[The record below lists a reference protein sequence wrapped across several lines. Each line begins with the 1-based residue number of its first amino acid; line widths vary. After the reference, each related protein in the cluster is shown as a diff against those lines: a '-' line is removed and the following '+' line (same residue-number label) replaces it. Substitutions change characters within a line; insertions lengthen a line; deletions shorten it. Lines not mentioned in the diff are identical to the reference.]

1 MKTHVNWCR
10 HLGLSLVALTLVF
23 VATACGGGG
32 GGVTNEMTL
41 AASDTGQSIGNN
53 GRGVG
58 QELTVSEN
66 EIGRLS
72 AEQQALLSDA
82 GWNQPYI
89 PPRAGTPIQGPSHE
103 MLMAQLR
110 EMAERGVTMLP
121 RGVEGEG
128 TKGASWLDQRGFNPG
143 VDSGLVK
150 GQYKADDT
158 GANGV
163 PDFGCNAS
171 GALMADNGQSDIE
184 DVIFAYGGSMPAQAI
199 SWVAEGLST
208 INHFNSVGGGGDDA
222 YTAVYQLFADS
233 ENADPNNQGNNDIG
247 EIGYRADLGPYGIGY
262 GQGSGPNGTLCDGT
276 AYGVRNAFWM
286 TFNEKFFGLPSGQ
299 ATALYNILIAPSEE
313 ETADQVSPMDT
324 SANFQTFYFGNVS
337 SCYGD
342 AMIVGINAAD
352 SGCDMFDEAS
362 NAPWQDRTADGNSY
376 PNILH
381 NPVFGVILARWAGG
395 SVNASS
401 QFFGEEAYPSGAN
414 MLGWPVARPFAYNN
428 GAALLNAN
436 GAYYAF
442 GQFFEKG
449 FMWWI
454 DYDQN
459 SNPTASDEAQ
469 MYIYDGN
476 NTFCEGEYSK
486 VEPDV
491 FYGGSGDL
499 GVAITVD
506 GVRYGAGDW
515 SAPQLSD
522 DGTYYQIGMLLDEN
536 TGISSVTIAASA
548 HGFGGV
554 TADGADVGHPEWG
567 ACLYKHSTWSWR
579 DGTVTAAGTAFDPSQ
594 FARTH
599 TYSSNAIK
607 TNVEG
612 VYTIRNQVVDA
623 DDNIAYGDSLPMHL
637 GHGGAGG
644 GGGDTEVWVIRNDG
658 GDFQLNLDALTGDLD
673 ALGVGYSVVDYS
685 ATVADDFAA
694 NPNAKVAI
702 WYRGGP
708 GGAGE
713 SATYTTAWT
722 SGEMDNYIQLMSDGF
737 GVMLMSQNHGY
748 DGDLFFTNGWSGIY
762 GYATLPA
769 SVPDADRRMPWA
781 SSLCTDDGI
790 GFGGSLG
797 FIPTAPSN
805 FIGNPS
811 GANFGADGTNA
822 AERYTGSGSSG
833 ELPISFGMA
842 TGRQYCGIGY
852 YSSFFAGSCAGPA
865 FRAGIG
871 HQPNALGFDLGF
883 LSWGNSQAPD
893 ANIGFFPSYSHSFG
907 TGKVWNVGYSW
918 AGTSVTASASG
929 TMDRADLLNNILGW
943 LDDSLTFGGGGGG
956 GAGFEEYDGPPEIVC
971 VTPIAW
977 DKVNGAVTQG
987 TAGVGGQNYPDPN
1000 GSNVFG
1006 PDISAGFDYA
1016 VEYDTGVRTPGDDD
1030 GGLNG
1035 NDMDFQFPFYGF
1047 LQWDDT
1053 LGAIPGDVEAAEII
1067 DVNYSGIAL
1076 SDISADWTKFSAP
1089 YGGVFDPSAL
1099 GLRPAAAWFL
1109 TETDNFGN
1117 INTASYGD
1125 AFGPNLTFSN
1135 DDDLVATEAIAHWAQ
1150 GTMYGGSPAYL
1161 AWAMYPG
1168 HKSVQFDNA
1177 DIAVGYYGEGDVL
1190 WEDFIADHDI
1200 QVGRDLWAYLR
1211 SDYSFTTPGEGRT
1224 VDFDYNTVFG
1234 FNGDL
1239 NRNGVAGEAA
1249 DKFPVRV
1256 RFFTDVDAYDDY
1268 FDDLNG
1274 YPNFWPDGDSFI
1286 EGGCYMVDNGLPNY
1300 PVSIFDDSDEDDP
1313 KDTVSGSGPD
1323 YNVAL
1328 YFELAFG
1335 VGPYDVELDWD
1346 YDFIGWGNSGYTM
1359 TLPNSPF
1366 ANNGKLSDVVNVDP
1380 TPAGGDGDYFFA
1392 LQVTDSSVPA
1402 RTDEFFWP
1410 DAVPLQ
1416 PSLSYLVVDDSTQ
1429 SGDLSA
1435 SQCAT
1440 ALTTIYGSP
1449 VSVVNSATLSPGDL
1463 NGYSVVVWCTNH
1475 RFNNSGGT
1483 GPGIVQ
1489 SDYDVI
1495 APYMDQGGNLVMFW
1509 PCQGPF
1515 SGTTQIYYNQGQ
1527 IDLCKDYLG
1536 YINSTF
1542 RMYYRNGT
1550 SSSYDPHITD
1560 SGLSI
1565 GPGASNMNYI
1575 DRNGSNPG
1583 YYCGYFNDSDLTG
1596 SDAAWSFTSSRRII
1610 QRYDSNG
1617 ASEGGVALVNQFYFW
1632 NSEATSSLSGS
1643 PLGGSV
1649 AASQVIML
1657 KNMLNY
1663 MDPLL
1668 LP

>member
-1 MKTHVNWCR
+1 MKTHVNWCK
-10 HLGLSLVALTLVF
+10 HLGLTLVALTVVF
-23 VATACGGGG
+23 VAASCGGNGG
-32 GGVTNEMTL
+32 GISANVETQTGTSNTVIDGGRNGVVS
-41 AASDTGQSIGNN
+41 A
-53 GRGVG
+53 
-58 QELTVSEN
+58 ELTVSEN
-66 EIGRLS
+66 EIGKLS

-89 PPRAGTPIQGPSHE
+89 VPKAGTPIQGPSHE

-110 EMAERGVTMLP
+110 EMAERGVEMLP

-150 GQYKADDT
+150 GQYKPADT

-233 ENADPNNQGNNDIG
+233 ETANPSNQGNNDIG

-262 GQGSGPNGTLCDGT
+262 GQGSGPSGTLCDGT

-286 TFNEKFFGLPSGQ
+286 TFNEKFFALPSGQ
-299 ATALYNILIAPSEE
+299 ATALYNVLIAPSGDEG
-313 ETADQVSPMDT
+313 ADQVSPMDT

-381 NPVFGVILARWAGG
+381 NPIFGVILARWAGG
-395 SVNASS
+395 NANSDS
-401 QFFGEEAYPSGAN
+401 QFFGDGSFPSAASIV
-414 MLGWPVARPFAYNN
+414 GWPVARPFAYNN

-469 MYIYDGN
+469 MYVYDGN

-491 FYGGSGDL
+491 FYGGAGDL
-499 GVAITVD
+499 GVGVTVD

-790 GFGGSLG
+790 GFGGTLG

-971 VTPIAW
+971 VTPISW
-977 DKVNGAVTQG
+977 NKVDGSVTQG

-1006 PDISAGFDYA
+1006 PDVTPGFDYA

-1030 GGLNG
+1030 GGLNA
-1035 NDMDFQFPFYGF
+1035 NDIDFQFPFYGF
-1047 LQWDDT
+1047 LEWDDT

-1067 DVNYSGIAL
+1067 DVNYSGIPL
-1076 SDISADWTKFSAP
+1076 SDISADWTKFNAP

-1099 GLRPAAAWFL
+1099 GLNPAAAWFL
-1109 TETDNFGN
+1109 TETDTFGS
-1117 INTASYGD
+1117 INTAGYGD
-1125 AFGPNLTFSN
+1125 AFGPNLVFDS
-1135 DDDLVATEAIAHWAQ
+1135 DSEFVATEAIAHWAQ

-1161 AWAMYPG
+1161 AWAMFPG
-1168 HKSVQFDNA
+1168 HKSVKYNA
-1177 DIAVGYYGEGDVL
+1177 GGTAVGYYSEGGIL
-1190 WEDFIADHDI
+1190 WEDFIRDHDI
-1200 QVGRDLWAYLR
+1200 QVGRDLYAYLR

-1224 VDFDYNTVFG
+1224 VDFDYDTLVG
-1234 FNGDL
+1234 WNGDM
-1239 NRNGVAGEAA
+1239 NRNGTTGEAG

-1256 RFFTDVDAYDDY
+1256 RFFTDVDVYDDY

-1286 EGGCYMVDNGLPNY
+1286 EGGCYMVDIGDPNY
-1300 PVSIFDDSDEDDP
+1300 PVLIFDDADEDDP
-1313 KDTVSGSGPD
+1313 KDTVSGTGPSYD
-1323 YNVAL
+1323 VDL

-1335 VGPYDVELDWD
+1335 AGPYDVELDWN
-1346 YDFIGWGNSGYTM
+1346 YDFIGHGNSGFTQAVG
-1359 TLPNSPF
+1359 TF
-1366 ANNGKLSDVVNVDP
+1366 AANGKNNDSVNVDP
-1380 TPAGGDGDYFFA
+1380 TPAGGDGNYFFS
-1392 LQVTDSSVPA
+1392 LEVTDSTLPTPT
-1402 RTDEFFWP
+1402 TDSFFWP
-1410 DAVPLQ
+1410 DAVPLM
-1416 PSLSYLVVDDSTQ
+1416 PGALFYDDM
-1429 SGDLSA
+1429 SA
-1435 SQCAT
+1435 YNTYNDAN
-1440 ALTTIYGSP
+1440 AAGWL
-1449 VSVVNSATLSPGDL
+1449 
-1463 NGYSVVVWCTNH
+1463 
-1475 RFNNSGGT
+1475 RGT
-1483 GPGIVQ
+1483 GPGHSGAVNWHIGPQWETAFNLYNGQAWHCNDGADGTNGGTYNGVPKSTLRSPAVNAPPG
-1489 SDYDVI
+1489 SDPWLHFR
-1495 APYMDQGGNLVMFW
+1495 ANLGFQESTTFDQFW
-1509 PCQGPF
+1509 LGWDSSAAANNEASATWTQRFGPF
-1515 SGTTQIYYNQGQ
+1515 GN
-1527 IDLCKDYLG
+1527 
-1536 YINSTF
+1536 F
-1542 RMYYRNGT
+1542 
-1550 SSSYDPHITD
+1550 
-1560 SGLSI
+1560 
-1565 GPGASNMNYI
+1565 
-1575 DRNGSNPG
+1575 
-1583 YYCGYFNDSDLTG
+1583 
-1596 SDAAWSFTSSRRII
+1596 DAAW
-1610 QRYDSNG
+1610 G
-1617 ASEGGVALVNQFYFW
+1617 
-1632 NSEATSSLSGS
+1632 NSAQTQLRTYNISA
-1643 PLGGSV
+1643 PGGSTFYLMFSLESLDSIGN
-1649 AASQVIML
+1649 AADGVHL
-1657 KNMLNY
+1657 
-1663 MDPLL
+1663 DPVTCTDGNF
-1668 LP
+1668 PDPTW